1 MPDAILS
8 VLAAAAPSTTSILLA
23 SMGGLINRQGG
34 IVNIG
39 LEPMML
45 VGAFAAVIVSAQTGN
60 PFLGLLAATA
70 SGALLGLLFSWSITR
85 LGANEIVAGLGL
97 NLLVL
102 GFRPSPATISF
113 APSRV

>member
-8 VLAAAAPSTTSILLA
+8 ILAAAAPSTTSILLA

-45 VGAFAAVIVSAQTGN
+45 VGAFAAVIVIAQTGN
-60 PFLGLLAATA
+60 PFLGLLAATP
-70 SGALLGLLFSWSITR
+70 SGAFLGLLFSSSIPR
-85 LGANEIVAGLGL
+85 
-97 NLLVL
+97 
-102 GFRPSPATISF
+102 FRPTNTVPARRPHP
-113 APSRV
+113 PSLHSCASHLP

>member
-8 VLAAAAPSTTSILLA
+8 ILAAAAPSTTSILLA

-45 VGAFAAVIVSAQTGN
+45 VGSTTPAVAVYISSGRRS
-60 PFLGLLAATA
+60 LA
-70 SGALLGLLFSWSITR
+70 
-85 LGANEIVAGLGL
+85 
-97 NLLVL
+97 
-102 GFRPSPATISF
+102 SPRT
-113 APSRV
+113 

>member
-45 VGAFAAVIVSAQTGN
+45 VGAFAAVFVSAQTGN
-60 PFLGLLAATA
+60 PFLGLLAPTPSA
-70 SGALLGLLFSWSITR
+70 ALLARLFPCRSRGFAPTRSW
-85 LGANEIVAGLGL
+85 AGLA
-97 NLLVL
+97 
-102 GFRPSPATISF
+102 STCSF
-113 APSRV
+113 

>member
-23 SMGGLINRQGG
+23 SVGGLINRQGG

-70 SGALLGLLFSWSITR
+70 SGALLGLLFPWSISPSSR
-85 LGANEIVAGLGL
+85 RYP
-97 NLLVL
+97 VL
-102 GFRPSPATISF
+102 DRSSRATTW
-113 APSRV
+113 